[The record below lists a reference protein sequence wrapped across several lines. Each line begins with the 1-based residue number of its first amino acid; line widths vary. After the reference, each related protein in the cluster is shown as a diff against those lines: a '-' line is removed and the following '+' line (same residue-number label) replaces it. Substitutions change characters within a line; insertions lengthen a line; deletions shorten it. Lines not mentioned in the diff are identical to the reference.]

1 MRNRF
6 IPAFSFNRV
15 GALYRP
21 TLHSAMYSIRRNI
34 QKKRPSQGWR
44 LGRFGG
50 SAGQTARRI
59 CVLSGA
65 TLPPIA
71 RPTLSYRY
79 SQIPKIL
86 TLLHSQKRVARV
98 NSAHAGP
105 LAHVVVR
112 RSA

>member
-6 IPAFSFNRV
+6 IPAFSFNHV

-21 TLHSAMYSIRRNI
+21 TLHSAMHSIRRYDQI
-34 QKKRPSQGWR
+34 KKRPSQGWR
-44 LGRFGG
+44 LERFGG

-79 SQIPKIL
+79 SQIL